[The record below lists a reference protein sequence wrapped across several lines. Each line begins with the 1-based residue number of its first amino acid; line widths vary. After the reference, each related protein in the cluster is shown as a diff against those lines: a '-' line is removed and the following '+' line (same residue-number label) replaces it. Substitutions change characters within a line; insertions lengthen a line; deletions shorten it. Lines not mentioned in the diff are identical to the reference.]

1 MLEPA
6 WEAWLTIA
14 ATVARRR
21 ASLWRVAVL
30 SLVPHS
36 LRFFLPL
43 HCALRSVVA
52 MLLARCSAA
61 AAARRPPLAPPERT
75 LRHLTRRA
83 RASQPAAR
91 FVPQALHALHTQAMA
106 KQEAAAAA
114 AAAAA
119 EGSATAFPA
128 ASPDVDLP
136 PSDAD
141 REEQS
146 ASAESRAYHPRH
158 EVYDEARTAASRAAS
173 ASISAANLSAYYTL
187 LDTPQPQSTATT
199 ATPRGRPPKS
209 SFVYRVDHRPLRTT
223 LKTDSQL
230 VIPQLKM
237 ENALA
242 TLPFSME
249 ALRQMLQRPF
259 ATELVQQQQIA
270 AASAA
275 AAASNAAAAARSTSR
290 PVAAAAPSVPGMA
303 TDMRPKPAQS
313 KSQPRAKKATVGAQQ
328 TLSAD
333 HPLGSLFAAPAAAPA
348 VIEPTVPAATP
359 TDDLHSLRS
368 LLVMQGPFLREMQR
382 LQQRGDHALVA
393 RAFRELVEPQLNQ
406 AIARLDFF
414 IAQQSRS
421 HRLSDDSAV
430 ATAAEVDPSDASAT
444 TSALS
449 FIHSLQ
455 HPLPFLDSATSLAL
469 GSCLALGDNRSAKSA
484 FASLMRFQQRQ
495 HECFELHLWELSVSI
510 MEDAHRKHMRVDA
523 RSLTPLSSSSAGL
536 HTGSA
541 LAKQFLDAREP
552 FNPFHAKPYVHFI
565 SELMQPNRLHKPAL
579 TAAQLKDT
587 KKNAAALAEAR
598 RMRRIPVHKRVQA
611 VLGVSSSASSP
622 APAAVMPKVKPA
634 LQLFN
639 RLLDQPS
646 SVSLTLTAAPAV
658 DSSPNSLQSPTAFRF
673 SWPKLTKTM
682 LRGIVDVAAHEVVAL
697 QTRHATVLDAADRAG
712 EARAHFGRS
721 TAAVDAAHS
730 LAAFDSL
737 PESEVL
743 AALRDFAKKKSE
755 VLELM
760 QGISMH
766 VLRSFI
772 RNPAATAAATTSDS
786 SANPSVTAYTV
797 DNLRHKQWN
806 LVKLL
811 LCQTVQA
818 FNDTASKDDETADA
832 SEAALDPSKPPP
844 SNWSKRALH
853 ALTPNEILDQRD
865 RIRAELLALFPGVV
879 TTELLDQAHLQPTPA
894 LQRDVFRALETLQDT
909 HLNLVHA
916 VLEAYIQLCAAFAPA
931 EARAERVRTSLEHKM
946 ARRGRQI
953 ADAQIADLA
962 GPLKALST
970 QTRERARAHKALLE
984 QLHSV
989 PLPSSP
995 IRHIDAL
1002 LHYMEQELIMPRAHT
1017 FSLLFHKALYGGG
1030 LLPSVR
1036 YARSQPAV
1044 AEDASAA
1051 ADPRVVSSS
1060 VHDLA
1065 VKPGGGDPGS
1075 EEHDLRV
1082 LLAMLTNCGPQY
1094 RRVPARVPGVSSDLI
1109 SSLLIDI
1116 VLPRPVTLYNLPQVR
1131 PKRNDG
1137 KIARMMPQTHSKLFE
1152 AHSTALLH
1160 VLERQRRRHAKEET
1174 VMLLAGSHPSQ
1185 LGAAADLSAAA
1196 SSAAASSDALSTAD
1210 SSSVDALHPFTL
1222 SHDQSG
1228 FLSTVLGS
1236 VDHVLSHPVKSQV
1249 RAHVRAVL
1257 NRETGA
1263 SVVRL
1268 PRLMSRRLFDA
1279 HTGFVATTRHENQQR
1294 EEARR
1299 AGSPVPLKGWQI
1311 KEVRSSLKLGR
1322 LVAQKRRSR
1331 MQRLHGEWKHRD
1343 RYMFNMWEKG
1353 QFNPKDTTAALQLRP
1368 DGHSSLVQLPSYL
1381 IPPRTYHGL
1390 LRYFA
1395 RTNNLA
1401 GALDVYNRM
1410 RHSWVSLSFDAAL
1423 DLVEL
1428 AVKYMNYSVLATLM
1442 EREALPLSRTSHSRR
1457 ARLWHVLIRG
1467 FARYNSYSN
1476 VDTYMRYLLRL
1487 LTPVSHV
1494 DYQLRTLLAAHAGV
1508 ADEPAD
1514 TTLSPP
1520 PSVRDRRS
1528 ARVLADATP
1537 IHKRQLDELWSAWVA
1552 RGGANEVLALWDTL
1566 RASAA
1571 SFPDH
1576 HELALQEQ
1584 QRDGNTPAVSAP
1596 VSFPRLD
1603 VPIDA
1608 LLDDVSID
1616 AFLAGALHRVRAG
1629 ESPSS
1634 GLHGLASLDAVAG
1647 LLRHLAKFGRKL
1659 NDAHIRRIA
1668 ADLPI
1673 LVIESRKVVPG
1684 SPLPPVQKGA
1694 SEHSLRML
1702 MRDNFTSDAAWR
1714 NFCATFHVAPELEA
1728 ISNNEDTDLT
1738 AMERRVALHAAAAE
1752 RPSTTLRTRAEVRT
1766 AVLAAM
1772 LRSLNQRTSTG
1783 GIEYAAQVLES
1794 SPQWADI
1801 GAHKSR

>member
-1 MLEPA
+1 MALLCSA
-6 WEAWLTIA
+6 QLLA
-14 ATVARRR
+14 AA
-21 ASLWRVAVL
+21 AAV
-30 SLVPHS
+30 
-36 LRFFLPL
+36 
-43 HCALRSVVA
+43 
-52 MLLARCSAA
+52 MLLARCSAS
-61 AAARRPPLAPPERT
+61 AARRQLTAT
-75 LRHLTRRA
+75 TDIGLRHSMRRA

-91 FVPQALHALHTQAMA
+91 FVPQALHRMHTHAIAQ
-106 KQEAAAAA
+106 QEAATAAST
-114 AAAAA
+114 A
-119 EGSATAFPA
+119 ESSSATAFPA

-136 PSDAD
+136 PSAAD
-141 REEQS
+141 MEAE
-146 ASAESRAYHPRH
+146 AESSSSSVVREYHPRD
-158 EVYDEARTAASRAAS
+158 EVYDEARAAASRAAS
-173 ASISAANLSAYYTL
+173 ANISAANLAAYYAL
-187 LDTPQPQSTATT
+187 LETSKPQSAGTT
-199 ATPRGRPPKS
+199 ATPRIRPQKALHR
-209 SFVYRVDHRPLRTT
+209 YRVEHRPLRTT

-230 VIPQLKM
+230 VIPQMKM
-237 ENALA
+237 DNALS

-249 ALRQMLQRPF
+249 SLKQMLQRPF
-259 ATELVQQQQIA
+259 ATELVQQQQ
-270 AASAA
+270 AA
-275 AAASNAAAAARSTSR
+275 AAAAAAAAKPAATNRPASR
-290 PVAAAAPSVPGMA
+290 PAANAAATSSPGMVA
-303 TDMRPKPAQS
+303 DLRPKPAQS
-313 KSQPRAKKATVGAQQ
+313 KSQPRAKKAAAPAQQQ

-333 HPLGSLFAAPAAAPA
+333 HPLGSLFATPAAAVPA
-348 VIEPTVPAATP
+348 IIEPTAPASTP

-368 LLVMQGPFLREMQR
+368 LVSMQGPFLRELQR

-406 AIARLDFF
+406 AIARLDKY
-414 IAQQSRS
+414 IAQQSSS
-421 HRLSDDSAV
+421 HKLLSASADSA
-430 ATAAEVDPSDASAT
+430 ATASTSTAEADASDASST

-469 GSCLALGDNRSAKSA
+469 GSCLALGDNRSAKTA

-565 SELMQPNRLHKPAL
+565 SELMQPTRLQIAA
-579 TAAQLKDT
+579 TAAVQAKDA
-587 KKNAAALAEAR
+587 KKNAVALAEAR

-611 VLGVSSSASSP
+611 VLGASSSSTS
-622 APAAVMPKVKPA
+622 AAAAIPKVKPA

-646 SVSLTLTAAPAV
+646 SVSVTLAAAPAM
-658 DSSPNSLQSPTAFRF
+658 DSSSNSLQSPTAFRF

-682 LRGIVDVAAHEVVAL
+682 LRGIVDVTAHEVVAL
-697 QTRHATVLDAADRAG
+697 QARHATVLDAADRAG

-730 LAAFDSL
+730 LAAFDAL

-743 AALRDFAKKKSE
+743 TTLREFAKKKAE

-772 RNPAATAAATTSDS
+772 RNPAATAAATSND
-786 SANPSVTAYTV
+786 SANPSVAAYTV

-818 FNDTASKDDETADA
+818 FNDTSSKDDEPAVDA
-832 SEAALDPSKPPP
+832 SAADPSKPPP

-879 TTELLDQAHLQPTPA
+879 TPELLDQAHLQPTPA

-931 EARAERVRTSLEHKM
+931 EARAERVRTSLEHKI

-962 GPLKALST
+962 GPLKTMST
-970 QTRERARAHKALLE
+970 QTRERARAHKASLE

-995 IRHIDAL
+995 IRQIDAL

-1036 YARSQPAV
+1036 YARSHPTV
-1044 AEDASAA
+1044 GDDASAV
-1051 ADPRVVSSS
+1051 DEHRVLSSS

-1082 LLAMLTNCGPQY
+1082 LLTMLANCGPQY
-1094 RRVPARVPGVSSDLI
+1094 RRVPARVPGVSTDLI
-1109 SSLLIDI
+1109 SCLLIDI
-1116 VLPRPVTLYNLPQVR
+1116 VLPRPVTLFNLPQVR

-1137 KIARMMPQTHSKLFE
+1137 KIACMLPQTHSKLFE

-1160 VLERQRRRHAKEET
+1160 VLERQRRRHAKDET

-1185 LGAAADLSAAA
+1185 LGVGADLSGAA
-1196 SSAAASSDALSTAD
+1196 STAATSGTSDALSTTE
-1210 SSSVDALHPFTL
+1210 SSGGVLHPFTL

-1236 VDHVLSHPVKSQV
+1236 VDHVLAHPVKTTV

-1257 NRETGA
+1257 KRETGA
-1263 SVVRL
+1263 SDVRV
-1268 PRLMSRRLFDA
+1268 PRLVSQRLMGA
-1279 HTGFVATTRHENQQR
+1279 HAGFVATSHRMHQR
-1294 EEARR
+1294 RDEARR

-1311 KEVRSSLKLGR
+1311 KEVRSTLALGR
-1322 LVAQKRRSR
+1322 KVAQQRRVR

-1343 RYMFNMWEKG
+1343 RYMFNSWEKG
-1353 QFNPKDTTAALQLRP
+1353 QFNPTDTTAALQLRP
-1368 DGHSSLVQLPSYL
+1368 DAHSSLVQLPSYL

-1390 LRYFA
+1390 LRYYA

-1442 EREALPLSRTSHSRR
+1442 EREALPLSRASHSRR

-1487 LTPVSHV
+1487 LTPVSHT
-1494 DYQLRTLLAAHAGV
+1494 DFQLRTLLAAHAGV

-1514 TTLSPP
+1514 TTLAPP

-1528 ARVLADATP
+1528 ARALDATP
-1537 IHKRQLDELWSAWVA
+1537 IHKRQLDELWAAWVA

-1571 SFPDH
+1571 AFPEH

-1584 QRDGNTPAVSAP
+1584 QREPNTAAGAISTP

-1603 VPIDA
+1603 VPIDT

-1616 AFLAGALHRVRAG
+1616 SFLAGALHRVRAG

-1634 GLHGLASLDAVAG
+1634 GLHGLASLDAVCA

-1659 NDAHIRRIA
+1659 SEAHVRRIA

-1673 LVIESRKVVPG
+1673 LVIESRKVVAG
-1684 SPLPPVQKGA
+1684 SPMPPVLKGA
-1694 SEHSLRML
+1694 SEQSLRML
-1702 MRDNFTSDAAWR
+1702 MRDNFSSDAAWR
-1714 NFCATFHVAPELEA
+1714 NFCRTFHVAPELEA
-1728 ISNNEDTDLT
+1728 ISNNEDSDLT

-1772 LRSLNQRTSTG
+1772 LRSLNERTSSS

-1794 SPQWADI
+1794 SSQWTDV
-1801 GAHKSR
+1801 GAQKPTQH